1 MTSAVS
7 TKPTTASAVNTH
19 DSIVYIGRFQPF
31 HNAHM
36 ATILRALELAPKV
49 VIVIG
54 SANQPRDEE
63 NPFTQEERENV
74 IRKALIDH
82 AGDVELVRRVS
93 FVAVENNIYSN
104 AGWALDVITQVE
116 PHLTGEKVGII
127 GHNKD
132 ESSFYLTM
140 FPQWE
145 TIDQPLVE
153 ILDATTIRNL
163 YFSPKRNTKFF
174 KAVVPESV
182 VEFLENFHTKPE
194 YQDIV
199 ESAEYIAKYKKQFE
213 HLPYPISFN
222 TGDAIVFKSNHVL
235 MIRRKANPGKGL
247 LAFPGGFLNALD
259 KVNGKGKLIKA
270 DASLLACAIRELY
283 EETKIDLPEAMI
295 VGSIVE
301 EKIFDAVKRSRRGRV
316 ITTAQ
321 IIVLPEDGRGLPKV
335 KGSDDALEALWVP
348 IHKLT
353 RIMCFEDHYDM
364 LKYAI
369 AVYQKNQKTK

>member
-1 MTSAVS
+1 MTSAVI
-7 TKPTTASAVNTH
+7 TKPSTASAVNTH

-36 ATILRALELAPKV
+36 ATILRALDLAQKV

-82 AGDVELVRRVS
+82 AGDVELVSRVA

-104 AGWALDVITQVE
+104 PAWALDVVTQVE
-116 PHLTGEKVGII
+116 QHLTGEKVGII

-145 TIDQPLVE
+145 IIDQPLVE
-153 ILDATTIRNL
+153 ILDATTIRDL

-174 KAVVPESV
+174 QAVVPPSV
-182 VEFLENFHTKPE
+182 VEFLEQFHVKPE

-199 ESAEYIAKYKKQFE
+199 ESAEYITKYKKQFE
-213 HLPYPISFN
+213 HLPYAISFN

-259 KVNGKGKLIKA
+259 KVTKGKMLKA
-270 DASLLACAIRELY
+270 DKSLLECAIRELY
-283 EETKIDLPEAMI
+283 EETKIALPEALI
-295 VGSIVE
+295 RGSIVE

-335 KGSDDALEALWVP
+335 KGSDDALEAIWYP

-353 RIMCFEDHYDM
+353 RVMCFEDHYDM

-369 AVYQKNQKTK
+369 SVYQKTK

>member
-1 MTSAVS
+1 MSTTSLQSPIVAY
-7 TKPTTASAVNTH
+7 
-19 DSIVYIGRFQPF
+19 DSIVYIGRFQPL

-36 ATILRALELAPKV
+36 ATILRALEMAKNV

-63 NPFTQEERENV
+63 NPFTQEEREQV
-74 IRKALIDH
+74 IREALMDH
-82 AGDVELVRRVS
+82 SVAQSGSKWQCEKLVNRVA

-104 AGWALDVITQVE
+104 PAWALDVVTQVE
-116 PHLTGEKVGII
+116 PHLLGKTGII

-153 ILDATTIRNL
+153 VLDATTIRDI
-163 YFSPKRNTKFF
+163 YFSPKRNTQFF
-174 KAVVPESV
+174 KGVVPQAV
-182 VEFLENFHTKPE
+182 INFLEEFHKCPE

-199 ESAEYIAKYKKQFE
+199 ESANYITKYRKQFE

-222 TGDAIVFKSNHVL
+222 TGDAIIFKSNHVL
-235 MIRRKANPGKGL
+235 LIRRKANPGKGL

-259 KVNGKGKLIKA
+259 KTDSKGKLHKA
-270 DASLLACAIRELY
+270 DKSLRDCAIRELY
-283 EETKIDLPEAMI
+283 EETKIDLPEALI
-295 VGSIVE
+295 RSNIVE

-316 ITTAQ
+316 ITAAQ

-335 KGSDDALEALWVP
+335 RGSDDAMEALWFP
-348 IHKLT
+348 IHKLS
-353 RIMCFEDHYDM
+353 RIMFFEDHYDLLM
-364 LKYAI
+364 YSINVLK
-369 AVYQKNQKTK
+369 KTK

>member
-1 MTSAVS
+1 MSN
-7 TKPTTASAVNTH
+7 KPQVAQSYDT
-19 DSIVYIGRFQPF
+19 IVYIGRFQPL

-36 ATILRALELAPKV
+36 ATIIRAIEMGKKV

-63 NPFTQEERENV
+63 NPFTQAERQHMIYQAVRTEMGL
-74 IRKALIDH
+74 RASLWDKDIDQCL
-82 AGDVELVRRVS
+82 AFVS
-93 FVAVENNIYSN
+93 VENNIYSN
-104 AGWALDVITQVE
+104 PGWALDVVTQVD
-116 PHLTGEKVGII
+116 PHIVGTKVGII

-145 TIDQPLVE
+145 NIDQPLVE
-153 ILDATTIRNL
+153 VLDATTIRDI
-163 YFSPKRNTKFF
+163 YFSPKRNTQFF
-174 KAVVPESV
+174 TGVVPQAV
-182 VEFLENFHTKPE
+182 IQFLESFHQQPE

-199 ESAEYIAKYKKQFE
+199 ESAQYITNYKKQFE

-222 TGDAIVFKSNHVL
+222 TGDAIVFKANHVL

-259 KVNGKGKLIKA
+259 KVTKGKLVKA
-270 DASLLACAIRELY
+270 DKSLLECAIRELY
-283 EETKIDLPEAMI
+283 EETKIALPEALI
-295 VGSIVE
+295 RGSIVE

-321 IIVLPEDGRGLPKV
+321 IIVLPDDGKGFPKV
-335 KGSDDALEALWVP
+335 KGSDDAMEAIWVP

-353 RIMCFEDHYDM
+353 RVMCFEDHYDM
-364 LKYAI
+364 LKYAMS
-369 AVYQKNQKTK
+369 VYQRTK